1 MIKAISFNLDCK
13 ECDFMK
19 NEGAVTTAKTKTEET
34 NKPEA
39 LTTTSKTLDEGKADG
54 FKPMLVKAEKMFE
67 RLADITRET
76 AHKAYEI
83 FQRRGGEF
91 GRELDDWFR
100 AESEVLLPVKVE
112 ITETDDQINVRA
124 AVPGFKPEDIEVSVK
139 DNILILSG
147 ETESSE
153 KREDENMVFSE
164 FRSNKFCRQLTL
176 SSEVDEEKVA
186 ANLKEGVL
194 QLTLPK
200 VPAKEA
206 TNVPVNAT

>member
-1 MIKAISFNLDCK
+1 MN
-13 ECDFMK
+13 
-19 NEGAVTTAKTKTEET
+19 NEGAATTAKTTKDEE
-34 NKPEA
+34 KA
-39 LTTTSKTLDEGKADG
+39 LTTTTKTAGESKAEG

-67 RLADITRET
+67 RLADITKET
-76 AHKAYEI
+76 AHKAFEI

-100 AESEVLLPVKVE
+100 AESEVLLPVKIE
-112 ITETDDQINVRA
+112 ITETDDRINVRA

-147 ETESSE
+147 ETKSSE
-153 KREDENMVFSE
+153 KRKEENMVFSE
-164 FRSNKFCRQLTL
+164 FRSNKFCRQLALT
-176 SSEVDEEKVA
+176 SEVDEEKVK
-186 ANLKEGVL
+186 ANLKDGVL

-206 TNVPVNAT
+206 TQIPVNAT

>member
-1 MIKAISFNLDCK
+1 MS
-13 ECDFMK
+13 
-19 NEGAVTTAKTKTEET
+19 NEGAATTAKTTKDEE
-34 NKPEA
+34 KA
-39 LTTTSKTLDEGKADG
+39 LTTTSKTMDKGKAEG

-67 RLADITRET
+67 RLADITKET

-91 GRELDDWFR
+91 GRELDDWFH

-112 ITETDDQINVRA
+112 ITETDDKINVRA
-124 AVPGFKPEDIEVSVK
+124 AVPGFKPEEIEVSVK

-147 ETESSE
+147 ESESFE
-153 KREDENMVFSE
+153 KREDENTVFSE

-176 SSEVDEEKVA
+176 SSEVDEDKVKA
-186 ANLKEGVL
+186 KLKDGVL

-200 VPAKEA
+200 VPEKEA
-206 TNVPVNAT
+206 KQVLINAT

>member
-1 MIKAISFNLDCK
+1 
-13 ECDFMK
+13 MK
-19 NEGAVTTAKTKTEET
+19 NEGAATTAKTTTEEPNE
-34 NKPEA
+34 NKA
-39 LTTTSKTLDEGKADG
+39 LTTTPKTTKEGKAEG
-54 FKPMLVKAEKMFE
+54 FKPVLVKAEKMFE
-67 RLADITRET
+67 RLADITKET
-76 AHKAYEI
+76 AHKAFEI

-112 ITETDDQINVRA
+112 VTETDDRINVRA
-124 AVPGFKPEDIEVSVK
+124 AVPGFKSEDIEVSVK

-176 SSEVDEEKVA
+176 SSEVDEKKVEA
-186 ANLKEGVL
+186 KLKDGVL
-194 QLTLPK
+194 QLALPK

-206 TNVPVNAT
+206 TQVPVNAT

>member
-1 MIKAISFNLDCK
+1 MIEAISFNLDFK
-13 ECDFMK
+13 EYNFMN
-19 NEGAVTTAKTKTEET
+19 NEGAATSAKATNDEE
-34 NKPEA
+34 KA
-39 LTTTSKTLDEGKADG
+39 LTTTTKTADEGKAEG

-67 RLADITRET
+67 RLAEITKET
-76 AHKAYEI
+76 AHKAFEI

-91 GRELDDWFR
+91 GRELDDWFS

-112 ITETDDQINVRA
+112 VTETDKQINVRA
-124 AVPGFKPEDIEVSVK
+124 AVPGFKPEDIEVTVK

-147 ETESSE
+147 ETESRE
-153 KREDENMVFSE
+153 KREDENTVFSE

-176 SSEVDEEKVA
+176 SSEVDEDKVA
-186 ANLKEGVL
+186 ANLKDGVL

-206 TNVPVNAT
+206 TQVPVNAT